1 MSASY
6 THNKEGIDAC
16 LVYWS
21 EMTGANASKYFS
33 LLQKIID
40 DDFL

>member
-1 MSASY
+1 MGAFY

-21 EMTGANASKYFS
+21 ETTGANAFKYFS
-33 LLQKIID
+33 LL
-40 DDFL
+40 